1 MVVDKVNFNSALEC
15 ASTAD
20 YTKFSTVDML
30 WAGEPVMY
38 IHAYIQY
45 QSKKTHHSYSTCST
59 KYSPA

>member
-20 YTKFSTVDML
+20 YTNFSTAVML

-38 IHAYIQY
+38 IHAYICDTL
-45 QSKKTHHSYSTCST
+45 SIVF
-59 KYSPA
+59 